1 MLAKKIFIGFILTLL
16 IAFAA
21 LGQDNEDSDDSEF
34 LIDRSDLSQALNEK
48 SFQLQAGISYSQ
60 TEINDSSAKQFS
72 IPLFIAR
79 YGLSDNFTIQAK
91 SEFDLNKTSVNGNTI
106 NENDQ
111 LGYALIGLLYQVSQ
125 EKRIIFFDQL
135 SFNFNNIIP
144 FNSAYNFSAE
154 LDMILL
160 TNLSNRFSL
169 EYGIG
174 YVYQKNNDDLNI
186 LFELEGYISRNIC
199 CTIAYNSNRV
209 FEVDAQSIQHL
220 ISLEMDFMTLS
231 NYQIDISYTLGIND
245 DYSYI
250 GGVFV
255 YTF

>member
-1 MLAKKIFIGFILTLL
+1 LFAKKIFIGLKL
-16 IAFAA
+16 IFLFSVAIF
-21 LGQDNEDSDDSEF
+21 GQENEDNDAPEF
-34 LIDRSDLSQALNEK
+34 LIDRSDLSQALNAK
-48 SFQLQAGISYSQ
+48 SFQLQAGISFSQ
-60 TEINDSSAKQFS
+60 TELNDSSANQFS
-72 IPLFIAR
+72 VPSIIAR
-79 YGLSDNFTIQAK
+79 YGITDNFGIHAK
-91 SEFDLNKTSVNGNTI
+91 SEFDFNETSINGDLLSS
-106 NENDQ
+106 NDQ
-111 LGYALIGLLYQVSQ
+111 VGYLLIGLLYQVSQ
-125 EKRIIFFDQL
+125 EKLIIFFDQL

-144 FNSAYNFSAE
+144 FNSVYNFSTE
-154 LDMILL
+154 LDMVLL

-174 YVYQKNNDDLNI
+174 YVYQKNDDDLNI

-231 NYQIDISYTLGIND
+231 NYQIDISYTHGIND

>member
-1 MLAKKIFIGFILTLL
+1 
-16 IAFAA
+16 
-21 LGQDNEDSDDSEF
+21 
-34 LIDRSDLSQALNEK
+34 
-48 SFQLQAGISYSQ
+48 
-60 TEINDSSAKQFS
+60 
-72 IPLFIAR
+72 
-79 YGLSDNFTIQAK
+79 
-91 SEFDLNKTSVNGNTI
+91 
-106 NENDQ
+106 
-111 LGYALIGLLYQVSQ
+111 
-125 EKRIIFFDQL
+125 
-135 SFNFNNIIP
+135 
-144 FNSAYNFSAE
+144 
-154 LDMILL
+154 LL

-174 YVYQKNNDDLNI
+174 YVYQKNDDDLNI

-231 NYQIDISYTLGIND
+231 NYQIDISYTHGIND